1 MLELTVIQGEREQV
15 SLGLCDT
22 LEGCGVDLSEET
34 AKIQCEHQV
43 G

>member
-1 MLELTVIQGEREQV
+1 MLELTVIQGKENKV
-15 SLGLCDT
+15 NLGLRDT